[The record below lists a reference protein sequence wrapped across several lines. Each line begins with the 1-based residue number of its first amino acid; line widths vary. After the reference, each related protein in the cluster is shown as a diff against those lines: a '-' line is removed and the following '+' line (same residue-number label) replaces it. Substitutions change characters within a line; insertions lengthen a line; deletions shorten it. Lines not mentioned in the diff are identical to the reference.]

1 MIHAMIVAAKSSLLM
16 QLTDTVRRR
25 HTAQERPTLDPETC
39 QLSSGDADPLACR
52 RPGGKPCKRQI
63 AEVWKDLA
71 NPLNLTT
78 PRVYHR
84 CGQAKGANPALG
96 AHTCR
101 GIVRVR
107 DLGLRGVADTLRA
120 EASDAMDRDVNRLI
134 PAVRSVPG
142 HPLHGG
148 KPATVSRTPLCVPC
162 AGHRRIRPRHRGS
175 SSTWGGALSCPE
187 LPGC

>member
-1 MIHAMIVAAKSSLLM
+1 MLQRSRRLLCAAHRHRATVTQLKNDQPWIQRPVSCLAVTPTRWHVVALVASDANDRSRKSG
-16 QLTDTVRRR
+16 R
-25 HTAQERPTLDPETC
+25 
-39 QLSSGDADPLACR
+39 
-52 RPGGKPCKRQI
+52 
-63 AEVWKDLA
+63 DLA

-84 CGQAKGANPALG
+84 CGQARRQSRSGC
-96 AHTCR
+96 AHLSRHRASTGSGITR
-101 GIVRVR
+101 G
-107 DLGLRGVADTLRA
+107 GGHAERA

-142 HPLHGG
+142 HPYTG